1 MRLLLT
7 CLLFGCASLTTAQS
21 EVPDDWFRSPA
32 DGPFVGTGVD
42 RALAELLSGQTP
54 QEVVVAVLDSGV
66 EPDHPDLQNRL
77 WTNADEIPGNG
88 IDDDNNGYI
97 DDIHGWSFLGSE
109 GGDLHYANLEF
120 TRIYKDLR
128 ARFANK
134 SDVQISPEM
143 QADKARYDQM
153 TEEYLRR
160 LEAAQQEYQLFQQ
173 LEGIIAFAQPMLE
186 QFFGRDDY
194 TVADLKAIDTEDE
207 MISDLSRFMIDMM
220 ESGILYDLE
229 GTRAHFSSA
238 IDYAYNLDFDDRAI
252 IGDDPTNFA
261 QRDYGC
267 ARVEGPDATHGTHV
281 AGIIGAENDNGI
293 GLDGMC
299 PSARI
304 MAVRIVPDGDEHD
317 KDVANG
323 IYYAVDNG
331 AQVINMSFGKSYSPG
346 ETEVDK
352 AMAYAASKGVVLVH
366 AAGNSNRSN
375 DRSANFPNDDIDGN
389 PCPTWIEVGA
399 SGPVKGKGLVAS
411 FSNYGAINVDIF
423 APGEEIYSS
432 VVDYAYERNQGTSM
446 AAPMVAGAAALLMA
460 YFPQLSAQDVKAIL
474 MESATPLGKQKVIIP
489 GEAKKKTRFKKLSV
503 SGGVLNVYAAVAIA
517 QTRTQP

>member
-77 WTNADEIPGNG
+77 WTNAAEIPGNG
-88 IDDDNNGYI
+88 IDDDNNATSTTPVGV
-97 DDIHGWSFLGSE
+97 SSE

-128 ARFANK
+128 ARFENK

-143 QADKARYDQM
+143 QVDKARYDQM
-153 TEEYLRR
+153 TEEYVRR

-293 GLDGMC
+293 GWTACVLRPASWPYVSYPTAMSTTKTW
-299 PSARI
+299 P
-304 MAVRIVPDGDEHD
+304 MA
-317 KDVANG
+317 
-323 IYYAVDNG
+323 
-331 AQVINMSFGKSYSPG
+331 F
-346 ETEVDK
+346 T
-352 AMAYAASKGVVLVH
+352 
-366 AAGNSNRSN
+366 
-375 DRSANFPNDDIDGN
+375 
-389 PCPTWIEVGA
+389 
-399 SGPVKGKGLVAS
+399 
-411 FSNYGAINVDIF
+411 
-423 APGEEIYSS
+423 
-432 VVDYAYERNQGTSM
+432 
-446 AAPMVAGAAALLMA
+446 
-460 YFPQLSAQDVKAIL
+460 
-474 MESATPLGKQKVIIP
+474 
-489 GEAKKKTRFKKLSV
+489 
-503 SGGVLNVYAAVAIA
+503 
-517 QTRTQP
+517 TQ